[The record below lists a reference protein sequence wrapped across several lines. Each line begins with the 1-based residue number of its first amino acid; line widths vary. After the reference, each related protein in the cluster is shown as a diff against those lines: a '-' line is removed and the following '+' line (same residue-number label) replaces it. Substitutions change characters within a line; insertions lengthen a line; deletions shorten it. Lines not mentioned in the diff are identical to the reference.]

1 MERALLEHIDQRI
14 KLATREAVR
23 EPLTASMVDLYCYI
37 KNDYNVFMSH
47 FSVPRVECVIL
58 VGSEFSIQ
66 NDIFICFF
74 FSSWEFAL
82 MPLLDSGFGLQW
94 LMLRV
99 SCLGLG

>member
-47 FSVPRVECVIL
+47 FSVPRVECVL
-58 VGSEFSIQ
+58 VGSEFSTQ

-74 FSSWEFAL
+74 FLAGNLRSCRCWILAL
-82 MPLLDSGFGLQW
+82 DCGG
-94 LMLRV
+94 
-99 SCLGLG
+99 